1 MIEGLKLSDGPV
13 ANFPEGQITQKIFVT
28 LLEKISKKNIRNLKN
43 LKKNLKLSKNLNVL
57 EI

>member
-13 ANFPEGQITQKIFVT
+13 ANFPEGQITQKFFVT
-28 LLEKISKKNIRNLKN
+28 LLEKISKS
-43 LKKNLKLSKNLNVL
+43 LKKSEIL